1 MNTTTTAKLLAIV
14 SVEHED
20 RVQCGQ
26 PGCGHSIYRAIH
38 VVRDSGTL
46 VVLGSTCFAKRYGS
60 VATLGTA
67 RFSAGDGGRTLTA
80 EERVLLVDNTAEL
93 LARFEAEEQAQAKAL
108 ADAKPAHVF
117 PEVHQPL
124 RPRVETP
131 SVPRTN
137 WAAMPGYSASCPTP
151 WNWMKPLTSMA
162 YFRLR
167 DGTGWVRVQHRDC
180 RQLLVPWPV
189 FDGWDEAFPP
199 SIGQVDS
206 DCGGYVLPAD
216 VRASISYLRSRAQ
229 REMVTGIWKEIVATG
244 K

>member
-1 MNTTTTAKLLAIV
+1 MNTTTNAKLLAIV

-38 VVRDSGTL
+38 VVRDNGIL

-60 VATLGTA
+60 AATLGTA
-67 RFSAGDGGRTLTA
+67 RFGKGDGGRPLTA
-80 EERVLLVDNTAEL
+80 EERMLLVDNTAEL
-93 LARFEAEEQAQAKAL
+93 LARFEAEELAQAKAL
-108 ADAKPAHVF
+108 ADAKPVHVI
-117 PEVHQPL
+117 PQVHQPF
-124 RPRVETP
+124 RPRVDSPT
-131 SVPRTN
+131 VPRTN
-137 WAAMPGYSASCPTP
+137 WAAMPTYSASSPTP

-167 DGTGWVRVQHRDC
+167 DGTGWVRVQHRDG
-180 RQLLVPWPV
+180 RQLLVPWPI
-189 FDGWDEAFPP
+189 FDGWDEAFPT
-199 SIGQVDS
+199 SIGVVDS

-216 VRASISYLRSRAQ
+216 VRASISYLRSRAE
-229 REMVTGIWKEIVATG
+229 REMVTGIWKEIVAAG

>member
-1 MNTTTTAKLLAIV
+1 MNTTTNAKLLAIV

-38 VVRDSGTL
+38 VVRDNGSL

-60 VATLGTA
+60 AATLGTA
-67 RFSAGDGGRTLTA
+67 RFGTGDGGRTLTK
-80 EERVLLVDNTAEL
+80 EERMLLVDNTAEL
-93 LARFEAEEQAQAKAL
+93 LARFEAEQLAQAKAL
-108 ADAKPAHVF
+108 ADAKPVHVI
-117 PEVHQPL
+117 PQVHQPF
-124 RPRVETP
+124 RPRVDSP
-131 SVPRTN
+131 PVPRTN
-137 WAAMPGYSASCPTP
+137 WAAMPAYSASSPTP

-167 DGTGWVRVQHRDC
+167 DGTGWVRVQHRDS
-180 RQLLVPWPV
+180 RQMLVPWPI

-199 SIGQVDS
+199 SVGVVDS

-216 VRASISYLRSRAQ
+216 VRASISYLRSRA
-229 REMVTGIWKEIVATG
+229 EHELVTGIWKEIVAAG